1 MNVPKIR
8 IKGFDGEWYTAR
20 LGQLGATYSGVGFP
34 EKEQGGLKGV
44 PFYKVSDMNNDGN
57 ETIMTNSNNY
67 VTDEQISRNRWK
79 PIEGPA
85 IFFAKVGAAVLLNR
99 KRLVLTPCLCDN
111 NTMMYCLNL
120 EKWNE
125 YFCLKLFE
133 NINLASLAQTGSL
146 PSYNGTMVEN
156 ISVYL
161 PQNITEQNQIAEYF
175 GKLDSLIEATGKKIT
190 SLKQTKQA
198 CLQQMF
204 PTYGETTPRIRFRG
218 FEGVW
223 QLRKIGE
230 LGTTYSGLS
239 GKSKADFSLGSA
251 QYITFLNVL
260 TNAHIDTTIF
270 ESVNIKPGEKQNKV
284 VKGDILFNTSSE
296 TPEEVGYCSVL
307 MNDVENLYLNS
318 FCFGFRPYSGT
329 IDPEFMV
336 YLMRGQVGRSIMK
349 ILAQGATRYNLS
361 KNRLCEVTIPIPAN
375 NEEQQQIA
383 AFFSNM
389 DKQIRIQE
397 QKLEKLK
404 QIKTACIENMFV

>member
-8 IKGFDGEWYTAR
+8 FKGYDREWDKDTIGNVSTSFSGGTPTAGNISFYGGNIPFIRSGEIHSDNTELSLTEQGLNSSSAKIVAKGSILYA
-20 LGQLGATYSGVGFP
+20 LYGATSGEVDISKVEGAINQAILAIFP
-34 EKEQGGLKGV
+34 KEDINKYFLCYLLQGKKEHIVNTLIQGGQ
-44 PFYKVSDMNNDGN
+44 GN
-57 ETIMTNSNNY
+57 LSGELIKNY
-67 VTDEQISRNRWK
+67 FVAYPNICEQ
-79 PIEGPA
+79 
-85 IFFAKVGAAVLLNR
+85 
-99 KRLVLTPCLCDN
+99 
-111 NTMMYCLNL
+111 
-120 EKWNE
+120 
-125 YFCLKLFE
+125 
-133 NINLASLAQTGSL
+133 Q
-146 PSYNGTMVEN
+146 
-156 ISVYL
+156 
-161 PQNITEQNQIAEYF
+161 QIAQYF
-175 GKLDSLIEATGKKIT
+175 KSLDSLIEATGKKIT

-198 CLQQMF
+198 CMQQMF
-204 PTYGETTPRIRFRG
+204 PAEGETTPRVRFKG

-239 GKSKADFSLGSA
+239 GKSKVDFGLGSA
-251 QYITFLNVL
+251 RYITFLNVL

-307 MNDVENLYLNS
+307 MNDIDNLYLNS
-318 FCFGFRPYSGT
+318 FCFGFRPYAGT
-329 IDPEFMV
+329 INPEFMV
-336 YLMRGQVGRSIMK
+336 YLMRGQIGRSIMK

-375 NEEQQQIA
+375 DDEQQQIA

-397 QKLEKLK
+397 QRLEKLK
-404 QIKTACIENMFV
+404 RIKTACLENMFV

>member
-1 MNVPKIR
+1 MNDVENLYLNSFCFGFRPYAGTIDPEFMAYLMRGQIGRSFMKIL
-8 IKGFDGEWYTAR
+8 A
-20 LGQLGATYSGVGFP
+20 QGATRFILSKNRLCEATIP
-34 EKEQGGLKGV
+34 APSCKE
-44 PFYKVSDMNNDGN
+44 
-57 ETIMTNSNNY
+57 
-67 VTDEQISRNRWK
+67 EQR
-79 PIEGPA
+79 
-85 IFFAKVGAAVLLNR
+85 
-99 KRLVLTPCLCDN
+99 
-111 NTMMYCLNL
+111 
-120 EKWNE
+120 
-125 YFCLKLFE
+125 
-133 NINLASLAQTGSL
+133 
-146 PSYNGTMVEN
+146 
-156 ISVYL
+156 
-161 PQNITEQNQIAEYF
+161 QIAEYF
-175 GKLDSLIEATGKKIT
+175 GQLDSLIEATGKKIT

-198 CLQQMF
+198 CMQQMF
-204 PTYGETTPRIRFRG
+204 PAEGETTPRVRFKG

-239 GKSKADFSLGSA
+239 GKSKADFGLGSA

-307 MNDVENLYLNS
+307 MNDIDNLYLNS
-318 FCFGFRPYSGT
+318 FCFGFRPYAGT
-329 IDPEFMV
+329 INPEFMV
-336 YLMRGQVGRSIMK
+336 YLMRGQIGRSIMK

-375 NEEQQQIA
+375 DDEQQQIA

-397 QKLEKLK
+397 QRLEKLK
-404 QIKTACIENMFV
+404 RIKTACLENMFV